1 VSWHALVSRREAL
14 VARSAAQRAQI
25 ASQLA
30 PLARRIAAVD
40 RVVAAARAHPFIS
53 GVAAGLLALAGRRG
67 LLGLAMRMLPL
78 YSLLRR

>member
-1 VSWHALVSRREAL
+1 MSRRALVSRREAL

-30 PLARRIAAVD
+30 PLAHRIAAVD
-40 RVVAAARAHPFIS
+40 RVVRAVRAHPFIS
-53 GVAAGLLALAGRRG
+53 GMAAGLLALAGRRR
-67 LLGLAMRMLPL
+67 LLGFALRMLPL